1 VSRFDPSDRGGRGME
16 RLERLRG
23 VSDPLDEAV
32 ILLNYVVEVFDLQ
45 AWNYLSGVDEFQDE
59 VDALQ
64 ASEIRTAFIDNDPIW
79 YGVRADSPLEEPPGR
94 GRIPALIPHEIKG
107 FAATIDSSVQ
117 ICPLAFKLDVRPIH
131 APGSFSWSLHG
142 LGICYDLRRV
152 SDNPSAQ
159 RRVIHR
165 DAP

>member
-1 VSRFDPSDRGGRGME
+1 ME
-16 RLERLRG
+16 RLESLHG
-23 VSDPLDEAV
+23 AGDPLDEAV

-45 AWNYLSGVDEFQDE
+45 GCNYLSGGDEFQDE

-64 ASEIRTAFIDNDPIW
+64 ASEIGTAFIDDGPIW
-79 YGVRADSPLEEPPGR
+79 YAVRADSPLEEPPGHS
-94 GRIPALIPHEIKG
+94 RIPALRQHEIKG

-117 ICPLAFKLDVRPIH
+117 ICPLAFKLDVRLIH

-142 LGICYDLRRV
+142 LGICCDLRRV
-152 SDNPSAQ
+152 SDDPSAQ

-165 DAP
+165 DAPVGHDFFQVTV